1 MSKLLTALIAAGF
14 VFGVGSAS
22 AQDVKSDREK
32 AKGQEETMQQKEQGT
47 NSAAQGKRERPAT
60 NDGRSNSGD
69 DATAAKDQSAPQ
81 NGAGAAADQSK
92 PSAVPDQS
100 KPSVGQPKEGQPTG
114 QGQAVKK
121 QNQSDSNSGTGMSN
135 DDNSS
140 GQAGTDQ
147 SDKKKRRTQQ

>member
-1 MSKLLTALIAAGF
+1 MSKLLTALVAAGF
-14 VFGVGSAS
+14 VFGLGSAS

-47 NSAAQGKRERPAT
+47 NGAAQGKRERPAM
-60 NDGRSNSGD
+60 NEGRSNSAD
-69 DATAAKDQSAPQ
+69 DATAAKDQSTPQ
-81 NGAGAAADQSK
+81 NDAGAI
-92 PSAVPDQS
+92 PDQS
-100 KPSVGQPKEGQPTG
+100 KPSVGKPKEGQPTG

-121 QNQSDSNSGTGMSN
+121 QNEQNGQSDGNSGTGMSN

-147 SDKKKRRTQQ
+147 TDGNKKRRMQQ